1 MKNYTSSVPI
11 SRTISRI
18 EECLAKA
25 GASGIMKE
33 YAGGKLTALCFK
45 LRMGSGREMAIRLP
59 ANEVEVYNVL
69 IKAVKRP
76 RNGTVERLRDQAAR
90 TAWKLQQDFVEVQLS
105 MIEMRQTDAMQAF
118 LAYVWDGKR
127 TFYQALQEN
136 NFKALPLQKEE

>member
-11 SRTISRI
+11 SRTSSRI

-33 YAGGKLTALCFK
+33 YDKGKLSALCFR
-45 LRMGSGREMAIRLP
+45 LRMPTGKDLAVRLP

-69 IKAVKRP
+69 VKAVKRP

-118 LAYVWDGKR
+118 LAYVWDGKQ
-127 TFYQALQEN
+127 TFYQALRQN
-136 NFKALPLQKEE
+136 NFKMLPTATE

>member
-33 YAGGKLTALCFK
+33 YDNGKLSALCFR
-45 LRMGSGREMAIRLP
+45 LRMPTGKDLAVRLP

-69 IKAVKRP
+69 VKAVKRP

-118 LAYVWDGKR
+118 LAYVWDGKQ
-127 TFYQALQEN
+127 TFYQALRQN
-136 NFKALPLQKEE
+136 NFKMLPTATE

>member
-33 YAGGKLTALCFK
+33 YDNGKLSALCFR
-45 LRMGSGREMAIRLP
+45 LRMPTGKDLAVRLP

-69 IKAVKRP
+69 VKAVKRP

-118 LAYVWDGKR
+118 LAYVWDGKQ
-127 TFYQALQEN
+127 TFYQALRQN
-136 NFKALPLQKEE
+136 NFKMLPAATE